1 MLERFFKY
9 QSVLNRHKNAPFLEE
24 RERYLTHKEKEGYA
38 QTTLERMAREL
49 FWVAQR
55 FQGIGSNTR
64 KIKPEEIQEVAN
76 NWAQE
81 QYCSDRAKGLKW
93 SRELFI
99 HTSTDWFRFLGCLRE
114 HRTIVEPVW
123 YERMTLDFATFMENE
138 QGLSQK
144 TIDKNCWYTR
154 KFLHWFNPDGG
165 TISAICVSDFDR
177 FLKEYGGERWS
188 RVTVSTCVD
197 ALRSFFR
204 YASIRNWCSSQVAQS
219 IQGPR
224 LFAQESLPVGPSWEE
239 VIRLIE
245 SMDTNRACDIRDR
258 AIVMLFAIYGLR
270 SSEVL
275 NIRLE
280 DLNWEYNQIEVI
292 RKKQRRSEVYPLIP
306 IVGNALI
313 QYLQSVRPRCSQ
325 RKVFLTL
332 RAPVKPIAAGTL
344 YLIVRKRIEK
354 LGIQSMRQGP
364 HALRHACATRLVSEG
379 FSLKEI
385 GDHLGHRSTDATRIY
400 AKVDLPHLREV
411 AAFNFG
417 GLL

>member
-1 MLERFFKY
+1 MLERLFKY
-9 QSVLNRHKNAPFLEE
+9 QSVLTRHKNAPFVEK
-24 RERYLTHKEKEGYA
+24 RERYLIHKGKEGCA
-38 QTTLERMAREL
+38 QTTLNRIAREL

-55 FQGIGSNTR
+55 FQGDGSNTR
-64 KIKPEEIQEVAN
+64 EIKPEEIQKVAN

-81 QYCSDRAKGLKW
+81 QYRSGRAKSLKW
-93 SRELFI
+93 SRKLFVQV
-99 HTSTDWFRFLGCLRE
+99 STDWFRFLGCLSE
-114 HRTIVEPVW
+114 PRTIIEPAW
-123 YERMTLDFATFMENE
+123 YERIIFDFATFMESE

-144 TIDKNCWYTR
+144 TIYKNCWYVK
-154 KFLHWFNPDGG
+154 KFLHWFNPEGG
-165 TISAICVSDFDR
+165 TISAVCVSDIDR
-177 FLKEYGGERWS
+177 FLKEYGGGRWS
-188 RVTVSTCVD
+188 RVSMDSCVD

-204 YASIRNWCSSQVAQS
+204 YASIRNWCGSQVAQS

-224 LFAQESLPVGPSWEE
+224 LFAQESLPAGPSWED
-239 VIRLIE
+239 VMRLIG
-245 SMDTNRACDIRDR
+245 SMDTNRPCDIRNR

-280 DLNWEYNQIEVI
+280 DINWEHNQIEVI
-292 RKKQRRSEVYPLIP
+292 RKKQRRSQVYPLIP

-325 RKVFLTL
+325 REVFLTL
-332 RAPVKPIAAGTL
+332 RAPIKPISTGTL
-344 YLIVRKRIEK
+344 YRIVSTRIKK
-354 LGIQSMRQGP
+354 LGIHTLQRGP
-364 HALRHACATRLVSEG
+364 HALRHACATHLVSEG

-417 GLL
+417 GAL